1 MATLGTPQAALA
13 RRKLL
18 TIGVGSTDDIL
29 SPLPSLR
36 TEPNRT
42 EPNRTEPNRTEPNR
56 TEPYRTVPAVLPHTV
71 LRSVGFLW
79 LRLREK
85 MGTS

>member
-36 TEPNRT
+36 T
-42 EPNRTEPNRTEPNR
+42 
-56 TEPYRTVPAVLPHTV
+56 VPAVLPHTV

>member
-36 TEPNRT
+36 TVPNRT
-42 EPNRTEPNRTEPNR
+42 EPNRRFSR
-56 TEPYRTVPAVLPHTV
+56 IRL
-71 LRSVGFLW
+71 SVQWGSS
-79 LRLREK
+79 
-85 MGTS
+85 GYD